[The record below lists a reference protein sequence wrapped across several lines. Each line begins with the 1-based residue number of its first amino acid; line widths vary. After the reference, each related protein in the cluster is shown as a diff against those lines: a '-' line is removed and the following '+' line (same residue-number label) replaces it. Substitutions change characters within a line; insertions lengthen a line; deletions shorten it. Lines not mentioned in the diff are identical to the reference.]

1 VAQTWGG
8 GLQTP
13 QGGGVCTGFLLGPG
27 PVEVKR
33 TRIVFSTR
41 DGSRFYNRSISI
53 TVVFVLSP
61 NGGSQV
67 GVLPEDKGPCAGG
80 TMTYPEDGCLRNYTD
95 RVVVRDFSVV
105 GSQQPI
111 EAEGT
116 LSETLRLGSGPVD
129 YLTELPKQ
137 RTISGSIGGEPCIYS
152 RTRNLTKEG
161 LCLS

>member
-1 VAQTWGG
+1 
-8 GLQTP
+8 
-13 QGGGVCTGFLLGPG
+13 
-27 PVEVKR
+27 
-33 TRIVFSTR
+33 
-41 DGSRFYNRSISI
+41 
-53 TVVFVLSP
+53 
-61 NGGSQV
+61 
-67 GVLPEDKGPCAGG
+67 
-80 TMTYPEDGCLRNYTD
+80 MTYPEDGCLRNYTD